1 MQQVDIGNRVYL
13 SAHLPLYP
21 NDCNERTEWI
31 VCKVEGDGKSEDT
44 MLTVT
49 RAYNSFL
56 STKRLPISDFAYC
69 IDPEVRYKD
78 NILLGHTY
86 NENQQAVA
94 LGFYEDMVLCF
105 NTETETL
112 EYKHANELWTKHY
125 ETF

>member
-1 MQQVDIGNRVYL
+1 MQQVDVGNRVYL

-31 VCKVEGDGKSEDT
+31 VCKVEGDGK
-44 MLTVT
+44 
-49 RAYNSFL
+49 
-56 STKRLPISDFAYC
+56 
-69 IDPEVRYKD
+69 
-78 NILLGHTY
+78 
-86 NENQQAVA
+86 
-94 LGFYEDMVLCF
+94 LGFFEDMVLCF